1 MAMTWK
7 LKLPLAKPCLAQ
19 ALKWFLVVMV
29 PEVRLLWRTDHCMPL
44 SEIVFSLISSGF
56 RRSSTYVLGEGAGT
70 GDGRLVGAGVGA
82 LLVGGTVG
90 ADRANLSDTAGARV
104 EATVALDDVVLSLGA
119 VGPAVDCEVG
129 AAVARV
135 VGGRVVDGAG
145 RTSRPADANDDVGA
159 PAPLGREGTGTEA
172 VLETSGLT
180 VVVLDLGVQ
189 G

>member
-1 MAMTWK
+1 MQISAMATK
-7 LKLPLAKPCLAQ
+7 LTVVEVVASGNGTGVALAA
-19 ALKWFLVVMV
+19 AHG
-29 PEVRLLWRTDHCMPL
+29 EELL
-44 SEIVFSLISSGF
+44 
-56 RRSSTYVLGEGAGT
+56 EGARS